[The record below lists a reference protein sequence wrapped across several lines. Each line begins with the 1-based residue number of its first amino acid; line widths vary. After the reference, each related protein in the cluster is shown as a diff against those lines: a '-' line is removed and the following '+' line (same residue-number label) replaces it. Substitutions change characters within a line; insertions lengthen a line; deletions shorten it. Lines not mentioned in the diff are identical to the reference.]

1 MDELG
6 TLVTQQKFRANELR
20 NFMNY
25 IGEFA
30 NISLVTVSGDPPD
43 DYLLSFDL
51 LSLVPKED
59 ETGVRGGKGHRI
71 QFHLPVDYPQDPPQ
85 VRALSPIFH
94 PAVNPATGEIDVSEM
109 WNSNPNLTAV
119 VEYLA
124 KLLTGKVYKLPKPAN
139 PAAVAV
145 YDRIAAKLP
154 LDTPIRI
161 QELDESDELE
171 QSSST
176 SAPEDED
183 AAAAQEYA
191 DQIRFIRRLIKC
203 NQLFIAA
210 RELTTLPADLWF
222 PERQELEVRTRAAKQ
237 EAERLATAIRDL
249 ADIRTLISQ
258 NRIYELAGRMET
270 IAPDLWFPERKDIE
284 AGIQEAKVQCD
295 RLFKQAAL
303 HEERG
308 AYSKALGC
316 AQAVL
321 QHIPDH
327 PDAKILIDYLEQAI
341 AIQSRGGDPR
351 QSLVNPLSQG
361 LKRGPAGL
369 DEAQS
374 LSETAD
380 EEKASALPE
389 LGNKLKIAFDK
400 LMTALNTPW
409 GRIVAGVGGLI
420 FLVLVIVLFVNDN
433 AALNRANQ
441 GLEQARTEMRDK
453 HFINA
458 KSSLERTKEGITGQR
473 MTVLAF
479 RKGAMVDRINEV
491 LNSEELKEGVI
502 REERLQS
509 LENEIIETVMRAGLR
524 LDERIASEVT
534 WMRQNVTPALVD
546 AQRAFETGRKQDV
559 ARIYEQVVEQ
569 RRNLPQDMQTALQ
582 KFWVQKERALNL
594 VIPGPESAGESGTA
608 GTPAGQTGGN

>member
-1 MDELG
+1 MTLPRILFAGTPEISVPLLKALAQRFEVAGVLTSCDKSSGRSGKPVPSPVKSAALELG
-6 TLVTQQKFRANELR
+6 LPVLQFDSIRTEAREAVKKLGADTLVSFAFGRIFGPRFLELFPNGKFN
-20 NFMNY
+20 
-25 IGEFA
+25 
-30 NISLVTVSGDPPD
+30 V
-43 DYLLSFDL
+43 
-51 LSLVPKED
+51 
-59 ETGVRGGKGHRI
+59 
-71 QFHLPVDYPQDPPQ
+71 
-85 VRALSPIFH
+85 H
-94 PAVNPATGEIDVSEM
+94 P
-109 WNSNPNLTAV
+109 
-119 VEYLA
+119 
-124 KLLTGKVYKLPKPAN
+124 
-139 PAAVAV
+139 
-145 YDRIAAKLP
+145 
-154 LDTPIRI
+154 
-161 QELDESDELE
+161 SD
-171 QSSST
+171 
-176 SAPEDED
+176 
-183 AAAAQEYA
+183 
-191 DQIRFIRRLIKC
+191 
-203 NQLFIAA
+203 
-210 RELTTLPADLWF
+210 LPAF
-222 PERQELEVRTRAAKQ
+222 
-237 EAERLATAIRDL
+237 
-249 ADIRTLISQ
+249 
-258 NRIYELAGRMET
+258 
-270 IAPDLWFPERKDIE
+270 
-284 AGIQEAKVQCD
+284 
-295 RLFKQAAL
+295 
-303 HEERG
+303 
-308 AYSKALGC
+308 
-316 AQAVL
+316 
-321 QHIPDH
+321 
-327 PDAKILIDYLEQAI
+327 
-341 AIQSRGGDPR
+341 
-351 QSLVNPLSQG
+351 
-361 LKRGPAGL
+361 RGPAPIQFTILEGL
-369 DEAQS
+369 RQATVSLQSLGLKMDEGDIWGKTAIDLDGTETTQS

-389 LGNKLKIAFDK
+389 LGNKLKTAFDK